1 MISIAQ
7 LEPKPRTD
15 PFGRQEPGLPL
26 AVIVEGDE
34 EEWKSFE
41 IGPLN
46 NSRVRRYGRGKQM
59 IEYLINWKGTGP
71 EYSEWYPRE
80 LLDHAKELVD
90 DYDASHLPIDL
101 VKEGATMS
109 KRNTRTKRPT
119 VKLRKS

>member
-90 DYDASHLPIDL
+90 DYDASHLHNSNSYL
-101 VKEGATMS
+101 KEVSHHTY
-109 KRNTRTKRPT
+109 
-119 VKLRKS
+119 LF

>member
-80 LLDHAKELVD
+80 IIQTH
-90 DYDASHLPIDL
+90 
-101 VKEGATMS
+101 T
-109 KRNTRTKRPT
+109 
-119 VKLRKS
+119 